1 MLSLYS
7 WHKEV
12 RFFGQLNDLIELGV
26 KRYTDL
32 YLPLQDELG
41 LSLYQKYSRKDVCR
55 ILNWEQDESSTI
67 YGYKI
72 KYNTCP
78 ILLHMKKG

>member
-7 WHKEV
+7 GIKKSD
-12 RFFGQLNDLIELGV
+12 FLDQLNDLIELGV

-41 LSLYQKYSRKDVCR
+41 LSLYQNIRVKMFVVF
-55 ILNWEQDESSTI
+55 
-67 YGYKI
+67 
-72 KYNTCP
+72 
-78 ILLHMKKG
+78 

>member
-7 WHKEV
+7 GIKKSD
-12 RFFGQLNDLIELGV
+12 FLDQLNDLIELGV

-55 ILNWEQDESSTI
+55 ILNWEQDESSTLASPT
-67 YGYKI
+67 
-72 KYNTCP
+72 NS
-78 ILLHMKKG
+78 